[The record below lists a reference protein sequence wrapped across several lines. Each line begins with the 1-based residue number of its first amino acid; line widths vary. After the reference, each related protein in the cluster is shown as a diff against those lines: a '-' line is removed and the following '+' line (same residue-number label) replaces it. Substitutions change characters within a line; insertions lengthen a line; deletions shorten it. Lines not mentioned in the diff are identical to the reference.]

1 MTEKGPVGGGDTA
14 PKTREQQEAQILAE
28 ARGALEYF
36 KGSTSFLLVEEPET
50 DGVMVVPSNFDPRGD
65 GYLRDRMEL
74 AKHSGREVT
83 REFLED
89 IVGNGR
95 L

>member
-1 MTEKGPVGGGDTA
+1 MTCK
-14 PKTREQQEAQILAE
+14 
-28 ARGALEYF
+28 
-36 KGSTSFLLVEEPET
+36 SFSISLSKLRAWHSSKS